1 MSFRYEKSKISID
14 MGSAGIFL
22 DEIRANSHFLIL
34 FGKFVDSFGKQELS
48 TYRHM
53 QTSVI

>member
-53 QTSVI
+53 LTIVI